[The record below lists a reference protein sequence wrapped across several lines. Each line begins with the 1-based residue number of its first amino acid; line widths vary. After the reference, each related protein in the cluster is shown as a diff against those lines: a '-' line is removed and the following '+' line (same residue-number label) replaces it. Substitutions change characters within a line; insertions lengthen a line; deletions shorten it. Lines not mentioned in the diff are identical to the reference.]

1 MNQFIKKLL
10 VVLSVFN
17 IFATVPVMAEEAPKE
32 VDLILDWVP
41 NTNHTGLYVAQE
53 KGFFEEAGVKLN
65 LRRPPE
71 GSSTELVGLGKA
83 QFGISFQDSLAKRF
97 AGGVPVTA
105 IAAIIEH
112 NTSGILATKES
123 NIKAPQDLAG
133 HKYGTWNDPIEL
145 KTIEYIVTKA
155 GAKFEDVKLVPNDA
169 DNSVVA
175 LANKQF
181 DAAWIFYAWDGIMA
195 GMQNVETN
203 YFHFRD
209 VAPELDFYS
218 PVIIA
223 NNDYLA
229 AHPEQAKMIIQA
241 IKKGYQYAIEN
252 PEESAEILIK
262 AAPELEEM
270 RDVVVK
276 SQEWISKQYA
286 ENPEKWGEFSEERWN
301 TFYKWLYDNK
311 LVDVDLTTGKY
322 FTNEFVGAN

>member
-1 MNQFIKKLL
+1 MNKWIKKML
-10 VVLSVFN
+10 VGLSVLN
-17 IFATVPVMAEEAPKE
+17 IFTTVPVMAEEAPKE

-53 KGFFEEAGVKLN
+53 KGYFDEVGVKLN

-105 IAAIIEH
+105 VAAIIEH
-112 NTSGILATKES
+112 NTSGVLSAKES
-123 NIKAPQDLAG
+123 NIMAPQDLAG

-145 KTIEYIVTKA
+145 KTIEYVMTKA
-155 GAKFEDVKLVPNDA
+155 GGKFEDVQLVPNDA

-195 GMQNVETN
+195 SVQNVETN

-241 IKKGYQYAIEN
+241 IKKGYQYAIAN

-262 AAPELEEM
+262 AAPELEDM
-270 RDVVVK
+270 REVVVK

-301 TFYKWLYDNK
+301 TFYKWLYDHQ
-311 LVDVDLTTGKY
+311 LVDVDLTTTKY